1 MGIGEQRKCVAEDRG
16 DRGRNGPRV
25 SRVVLPFGERGIRIV
40 ANEKGYSGSQAA
52 KVVGITYRQLDY
64 WARTDLVRP
73 AINEAQGSGSRRH
86 YSYRNL
92 LELRMIKSLLDAG
105 IKLEAIR
112 EVFNFLRSNS
122 VEAITSAHLVI
133 SGASVILCKGEE
145 LLDVVRKGQGVLNL
159 LPLAQVKEQVD
170 GRIVDLSFA
179 QSDAANVD
187 EESGPQ
193 QARRAG

>member
-1 MGIGEQRKCVAEDRG
+1 MEPVQ
-16 DRGRNGPRV
+16 
-25 SRVVLPFGERGIRIV
+25 
-40 ANEKGYSGSQAA
+40 GYSGSQAA
-52 KVVGITYRQLDY
+52 SIVGISYRQLDY

-73 AINEAQGSGSRRH
+73 AVNDAQGSGTRRF

-112 EVFNFLRSNS
+112 EVFTFLRSNS
-122 VEAITSAHLVI
+122 DDAITSAHLVI
-133 SGASVILCKGEE
+133 SGSSVVLCRGDE

-170 GRIVDLSFA
+170 GRIGDLTSPIGNREKA
-179 QSDAANVD
+179 GSDVTTAPA
-187 EESGPQ
+187 ST
-193 QARRAG
+193 RRVG

>member
-1 MGIGEQRKCVAEDRG
+1 
-16 DRGRNGPRV
+16 
-25 SRVVLPFGERGIRIV
+25 V